1 MNNAQEYGTMPCK
14 GELREDFPFAINTK
28 DMLQDICWEDWG
40 ILKILVSAKIVH
52 MLDVIGQIVATF

>member
-28 DMLQDICWEDWG
+28 DMLQDICWKDRG
-40 ILKILVSAKIVH
+40 ILKIKLF
-52 MLDVIGQIVATF
+52 DV